1 MKFTH
6 CRECR
11 DDVVWYAVV
20 VNVMQMCFKG
30 AMGVMTGSSAL
41 VADAFHS
48 SADVIASAVTV
59 LSLRISKVPADA
71 DHAYGHGKIQFISS
85 AVVGLI
91 LASGALALL
100 VSSLV
105 NVMQGSFEA
114 PSRLAV
120 LGAIISITCNEIM
133 FRYQGC
139 VGKELSSPAI
149 MANAWD
155 NRSDAIS
162 STGVLIGLLF
172 ATFGYPIADPLASMA
187 LSLIVFRIGFELIVD
202 AIKGLMDTMP
212 DREEL
217 EDIYRIAKRSP
228 GVLGIAYLRARI
240 MGESLHVDINVQVD
254 GKLKVYE
261 GDLIVDVLK
270 DKITQ
275 GLDGKNCEINVYL
288 TPLEVSQ
295 RLEGLR

>member
-1 MKFTH
+1 MKFPH
-6 CRECR
+6 CPQCR
-11 DDVVWYAVV
+11 DEVIWYAVV

-30 AMGVMTGSSAL
+30 AMGFITGSSAL

-59 LSLRISKVPADA
+59 ISLRISKVPADD

-91 LASGALALL
+91 LAVGALGLL
-100 VSSLV
+100 VSSVLS
-105 NVMQGSFEA
+105 VMQGLYEA

-120 LGAIISITCNEIM
+120 FGALVSVACNEIM
-133 FRYQGC
+133 YRYQGC
-139 VGKELSSPAI
+139 VARELNSPAI

-162 STGVLIGLLF
+162 SLGVLIGLVF
-172 ATFGYPIADPLASMA
+172 ATFGYPIADPLASVA
-187 LSLIVFRIGFELIVD
+187 LSLIVFRIGLELIMD
-202 AIKGLMDTMP
+202 AIKGLMDAMP
-212 DREEL
+212 DRSEL
-217 EDIYRIAKRSP
+217 EDIYRIAKRAP

-240 MGESLHVDINVQVD
+240 MGEELHVDINVQVD

-270 DKITQ
+270 QKIKE
-275 GLDGKNCEINVYL
+275 GLGEKQSEIQVYL
-288 TPLEVSQ
+288 TPLEVSK
-295 RLEGLR
+295 RLQGMP